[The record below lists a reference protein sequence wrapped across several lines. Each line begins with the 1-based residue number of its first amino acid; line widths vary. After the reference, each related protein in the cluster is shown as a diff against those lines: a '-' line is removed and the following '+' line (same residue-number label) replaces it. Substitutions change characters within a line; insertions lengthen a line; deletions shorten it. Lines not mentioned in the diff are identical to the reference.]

1 LQSPG
6 SIEEHRESRQ
16 RRDKGHRGPFL
27 WFVSLGK
34 QRNEQSDF
42 LPHSPISTML
52 PKQEYTIAT
61 KPQMAIPVTHRRQA
75 KNMKLFVTPK
85 GDRWLCSECEE
96 DFAET
101 ITKEGWRIAFT
112 KIDPMLRCSECK
124 HGDIEIFD

>member
-1 LQSPG
+1 
-6 SIEEHRESRQ
+6 
-16 RRDKGHRGPFL
+16 
-27 WFVSLGK
+27 
-34 QRNEQSDF
+34 
-42 LPHSPISTML
+42 ML

-61 KPQMAIPVTHRRQA
+61 KPQMAIISLPLACRLR
-75 KNMKLFVTPK
+75 KMKLFVTPK

-101 ITKEGWRIAFT
+101 ISEQGWRVAFE